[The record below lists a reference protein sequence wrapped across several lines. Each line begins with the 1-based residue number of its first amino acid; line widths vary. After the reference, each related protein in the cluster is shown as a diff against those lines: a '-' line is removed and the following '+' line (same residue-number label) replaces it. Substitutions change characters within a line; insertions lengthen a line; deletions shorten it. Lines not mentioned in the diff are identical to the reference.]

1 MRKFSLSIPSSH
13 HFSVDLQRGRL
24 SPVGF
29 THSFKHHQSGFT
41 LIETLA
47 TLTIFAIVMALL
59 STSLF
64 QVARLAEL
72 NEQQTTQSR
81 DDLIRVAWLKST
93 INAGVTD
100 WVGGK
105 HLFQGSA
112 RHVSGL
118 TTRPLATQYAG
129 RTAFEWRLVYNTAN
143 GMTELRYRETAI
155 TAPAWQDNPAST
167 DILIHT
173 WLGNRGRFTFLQETG
188 EFNEVWLANINPKP
202 GVSAL
207 PVGVML
213 EFGETAQTAF
223 ATVGDRSPPILRAK
237 DI

>member
-13 HFSVDLQRGRL
+13 SFSVALEQRR
-24 SPVGF
+24 PF
-29 THSFKHHQSGFT
+29 PAACAHSFRHSQSGFT

-72 NEQQTTQSR
+72 SEQQTTQSR
-81 DDLIRVAWLKST
+81 DDVIRLAWFKST

-100 WVGGK
+100 WAGGK
-105 HLFQGSA
+105 HLFQGNA
-112 RHVSGL
+112 RQVSGL
-118 TTRPLATQYAG
+118 TTRPLGTQYTG
-129 RTAFEWRLVYNTAN
+129 RTAFEWRLVYNATN

-155 TAPAWQDNPAST
+155 TAPAWQDRPAAI
-167 DILIHT
+167 DIVTHT
-173 WLGNRGRFTFLQETG
+173 WAGNRGRFTFLQETG
-188 EFNEVWLANINPKP
+188 DFNETWLPILDPKLGTP
-202 GVSAL
+202 AL

-213 EFGETAQTAF
+213 EFGDTAQVAF
-223 ATVGDRSPPILRAK
+223 ITIADRSPPILRAK